1 MSTFTRQFASADEY
15 EKWLLQVGER
25 ISVLSITHPAG
36 SSVYK
41 PRQLWM
47 KGASSP
53 SEVPLSSPAQQASG
67 EITVKYQTSDPTLAP
82 AVSRTAL
89 VLQIAMV
96 AAVFFAF
103 SVYAILKL
111 G

>member
-1 MSTFTRQFASADEY
+1 MSIFTRQFVSADEY
-15 EKWLLQVGER
+15 EKWLLQAGER

-41 PRQLWM
+41 PRTLWM

-53 SEVPLSSPAQQASG
+53 SEVPPTSSAQQASG

-82 AVSRTAL
+82 TVSRSSL
-89 VLQIAMV
+89 VLQV
-96 AAVFFAF
+96 AIVGALFFALF
-103 SVYAILKL
+103 IYAILKL

>member
-1 MSTFTRQFASADEY
+1 MSTFTRQFGSADEY

-25 ISVLSITHPAG
+25 INVLSITHPAG

-47 KGASSP
+47 KGASGP
-53 SEVPLSSPAQQASG
+53 SEMPPNSSAQQASG

-82 AVSRTAL
+82 TVSRSTL
-89 VLQIAMV
+89 VLQVAIV
-96 AAVFFAF
+96 AALFFALF
-103 SVYAILKL
+103 VYTILKI

>member
-1 MSTFTRQFASADEY
+1 MSTFTRQFGSADEY

-47 KGASSP
+47 KGASGP
-53 SEVPLSSPAQQASG
+53 SDVSSPQQASG
-67 EITVKYQTSDPTLAP
+67 EITVKYQTRDPALAP
-82 AVSRTAL
+82 AVSKTAL
-89 VLQIAMV
+89 VLQIGMV
-96 AAVFFAF
+96 AAIFFALF
-103 SVYAILKL
+103 VYAILKL

>member
-1 MSTFTRQFASADEY
+1 MSTFTRQFGSADEY

-25 ISVLSITHPAG
+25 INVLSITHPAG

-47 KGASSP
+47 KGASGP
-53 SEVPLSSPAQQASG
+53 SEMPPNSSAQQASG
-67 EITVKYQTSDPTLAP
+67 EITVKYQTSDPALAP
-82 AVSRTAL
+82 AVSRTGL

-96 AAVFFAF
+96 AVFFFAVFIY
-103 SVYAILKL
+103 VILKL